1 MLEVSVKYF
10 NRIKNAQDKGV
21 NVGWFEDQK
30 YEGDLPIA
38 QVAVWNE
45 FGTKAGIPAR
55 PFMRTARMNN
65 ESKWVEKLKTLV
77 QRALDEDKSIDK
89 ALQKFGEVVK
99 GDIQETMLGGG
110 FAPNSPITI
119 HGGWMRNKKTG
130 KPFYVEGKGKNTPL
144 VDTGI
149 MVASIQSRVDGE

>member
-10 NRIKNAQDKGV
+10 NKIKHPNDKGV

-30 YEGDLPIA
+30 YAGDLPIA

-65 ESKWVEKLKTLV
+65 EKKWIETLKTLV
-77 QRALDEDKSIDK
+77 QRALDEDKPIDT
-89 ALQKFGEVVK
+89 ALKKFGEIVK
-99 GDIQETMLGGG
+99 GDIQETIISGG
-110 FAPNSPITI
+110 FKPNSYITVN
-119 HGGWMRNKKTG
+119 GGWIRHKNG
-130 KPFYVEGKGKNTPL
+130 KPFYVQGKGKNTPL

-149 MVASIQSRVDGE
+149 MVSSIQSRIDGE